1 MPYPLAGQHI
11 ETITLIH
18 GTLSLFSRVGDNQT
32 VVKEVANKRGGG
44 VREDASEPKLSSAAK
59 RGARWRLI
67 LAETHSSTTQK
78 DQPTVPSERQS
89 RVEPPISSRP
99 LRREARAASISNK
112 MDNGRRSKHFSRQ
125 KVSELRLL
133 IQVGVLKNECDD
145 PSNVHG
151 HSI

>member
-1 MPYPLAGQHI
+1 MTARGFAARKHAANRLFVPYPLAGQHI

-78 DQPTVPSERQS
+78 DQPTVPSERPYGIQS
-89 RVEPPISSRP
+89 
-99 LRREARAASISNK
+99 
-112 MDNGRRSKHFSRQ
+112 
-125 KVSELRLL
+125 
-133 IQVGVLKNECDD
+133 
-145 PSNVHG
+145 
-151 HSI
+151 